1 MKSIIGKFE
10 QKINENYVGTKSN
23 LSPSKK
29 FQKTR
34 LDEMRRTNSPL
45 AQKAVS
51 RKSEKKKINER
62 LRRQYCEFSN
72 KFSDEAELKKEKS
85 VDYDVLRNRKEIK
98 KKLQRTMWDFW
109 GPEK

>member
-1 MKSIIGKFE
+1 MLKKLLAE
-10 QKINENYVGTKSN
+10 NQK
-23 LSPSKK
+23 
-29 FQKTR
+29 
-34 LDEMRRTNSPL
+34 
-45 AQKAVS
+45 
-51 RKSEKKKINER
+51 KKKINER